1 MKREE
6 IRDKIPDITDEQLKA
21 ILDLN
26 GRDVEKVKEKV
37 TALSAELEE
46 KEQSYNDLSAEFE
59 KFKSGAASAEEF
71 KAKYEQLVNDVAEK
85 EKAAKEEAEQK
96 EKAERIAARFN
107 AVLGDK
113 KFSHEAIKK
122 DYIAKFTEALENK
135 DNEGKSD
142 SDIFHDLVKDDAA
155 AFVGV
160 QRFALKGA
168 NRSTTGGIKSKEEI
182 LSIKNNSERRQEMLN
197 ALKTDPH
204 FFD

>member
-6 IRDKIPDITDEQLKA
+6 IREKIPDITDEQLKA

-160 QRFALKGA
+160 QTVKLAGNKTNQTFGNNGKYESKKDIMAIKDTAERQAAIA
-168 NRSTTGGIKSKEEI
+168 NNIELFR
-182 LSIKNNSERRQEMLN
+182 
-197 ALKTDPH
+197 
-204 FFD
+204 

>member
-6 IRDKIPDITDEQLKA
+6 IRDKIPNITDEQLKA

-37 TALSAELEE
+37 TALSAELDE

-71 KAKYEQLVNDVAEK
+71 KTKYEQLVNDVAAK

-142 SDIFHDLVKDDAA
+142 SDIFHDLTKDDAA

-168 NRSTTGGIKSKEEI
+168 NKSATGGIKSKEEI

-197 ALKTDPH
+197 ALQTDPH